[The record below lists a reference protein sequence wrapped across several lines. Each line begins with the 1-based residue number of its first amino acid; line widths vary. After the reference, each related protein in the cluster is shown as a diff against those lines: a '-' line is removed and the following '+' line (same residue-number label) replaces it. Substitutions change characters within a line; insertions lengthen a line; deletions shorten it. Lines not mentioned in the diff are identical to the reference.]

1 MIFIERSPQLRA
13 LGQHRRPEK
22 LMSTVLS
29 QYGRLRWDT
38 SRHLIHKDHY
48 WYRPTAIR
56 WLTRCRTCCSSW
68 LSSLILIPEADAVP
82 TNLGPI
88 GFVLRA
94 QAAFSTLIRSYFV
107 RSGQKSV
114 TIPAR
119 YYRLQSSRPNPWSS
133 MFDQDLQTTTTRPLD
148 QGIVCRNSGV
158 RLEGSTSFRFSKQP
172 AWTRIAVLLIVHK
185 GSLITSD

>member
-56 WLTRCRTCCSSW
+56 WLTR
-68 LSSLILIPEADAVP
+68 
-82 TNLGPI
+82 
-88 GFVLRA
+88 
-94 QAAFSTLIRSYFV
+94 
-107 RSGQKSV
+107 V
-114 TIPAR
+114 T
-119 YYRLQSSRPNPWSS
+119 
-133 MFDQDLQTTTTRPLD
+133 DLL
-148 QGIVCRNSGV
+148 
-158 RLEGSTSFRFSKQP
+158 F
-172 AWTRIAVLLIVHK
+172 LLIVVSNPHT
-185 GSLITSD
+185 GSGRSTD